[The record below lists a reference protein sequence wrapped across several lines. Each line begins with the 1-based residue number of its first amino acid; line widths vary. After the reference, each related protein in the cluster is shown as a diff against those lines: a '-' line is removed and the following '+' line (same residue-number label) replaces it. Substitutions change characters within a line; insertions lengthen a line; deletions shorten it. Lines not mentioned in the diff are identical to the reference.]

1 MNNGFQHLASTTYD
15 KPRNFIRDLRDG
27 GKSWDEIRNH
37 LNDPI
42 EFDHFISS
50 MSIAGWPSLNRLEWD
65 QIINELEDAENTN
78 LLNIRNQGLAIV
90 VGSASDNGLNIPTDN
105 KSSWQIYKARLKREG
120 FADKSI
126 IEIEKS
132 AHKVV
137 KHISTSTT
145 RVDTTTNQIISNPTK
160 GLVIGNVQS
169 GKTANMAAVM
179 AMAADHGW
187 NMFIILS
194 GTIENLRIQTQDR
207 LLRDLKDI
215 RNDQPNKKHTN
226 PGNNNWI
233 LLDQLCK
240 NTKSKICDSDQVPN
254 QLDFA
259 SGSRDRHFVVCLK
272 NSTRLRDLYK
282 WLCWMPNVQK
292 NMKVLV
298 IDDECDQASINTS
311 LTQRTAINK
320 VVCQIVNND
329 KYAAMNYVGYT
340 ATPYANILNE
350 TSNESLYPKDFIIT
364 LPVSKEYFGPQ
375 QIYGCDTTQYEG
387 LDIVRTVPQ
396 NEVSEFKDIH
406 KGYSFDIPD
415 TLRDSICWYLCSV
428 SAMRLRGYKKPI
440 SMLVHTSQKIDHHDS
455 ISYIIQDWINKTD
468 RDTIIDLC
476 KAIWEQETTQ
486 FSRDK
491 FIELYPD
498 YGQKEN
504 IEDYPLFKQ
513 IEDGIRALIGRKV
526 TPIMFDSEDSPEY
539 HEGIHLCV
547 DNSSNNLKSG
557 ATENWRL
564 SYPAPDMDPYPTPAQ
579 AFLVIGGATLSRGL
593 TIEGLVSTFFL
604 REVGTADTLMQ
615 MGRWFGYRKK
625 YELYPRI
632 WMSDK
637 TQSKFIAL
645 STLDQNLRDEIK
657 WMEDTGNVPSQYA
670 AKLDYL
676 GIIKLSAKNKTQA
689 MVPAEMDF
697 SGSFNQTYL
706 FDDDKAILEHNLELT
721 EQFIDSLGIPE
732 NKKACNSH
740 ADNCVIWRGITF
752 DKILDFINTFKF
764 NQRLS
769 VFSDL
774 QPLTDW
780 IKAITAGGKLGNW
793 NIILAGKETGNVIHF
808 RDCCITKVNRT
819 RKANTANLNGI
830 INIGVLRAPTDLIAD
845 IDLENQTRDYIDRF
859 EAEKKAEKL
868 YKKLR
873 HDSGLKNTPQ
883 LIIYIVDKDSIASDS
898 SKRAGTRRDLEAP
911 ADLVGLCINVPGA
924 PQNGRSNISKVHAYI
939 MEKDGDDI
947 E

>member
-15 KPRNFIRDLRDG
+15 KPRNFIRNLRED
-27 GKSWDEIRNH
+27 GKSWDEIRNF
-37 LNDPI
+37 LIDPS
-42 EFDHFISS
+42 EFDQFTSS
-50 MSIAGWPSLNRLEWD
+50 MSIAGWPSLTRDEWD
-65 QIINELEDAENTN
+65 QIINELEDAESTN

-90 VGSASDNGLNIPTDN
+90 VGSASDNGLSIPTDH
-105 KSSWQIYKARLKREG
+105 KSAWQLYKARLKREG
-120 FADKSI
+120 FADNSI
-126 IEIEKS
+126 LEIEKS

-145 RVDTTTNQIISNPTK
+145 RVDPATNEIISNPTK

-194 GTIENLRIQTQDR
+194 GTIDNLRLQTQNR
-207 LLRDLKDI
+207 LLRDLRDL
-215 RNDQPNKKHTN
+215 RNS
-226 PGNNNWI
+226 GNINWR

-240 NTKSKICDSDQVPN
+240 NTRTKTCLPDQVPS
-254 QLDFA
+254 QLNFK

-272 NSTRLRDLYK
+272 NSTRLRDLYR
-282 WLCWMPNVQK
+282 WLCWMPSIQK
-292 NMKVLV
+292 NMKVLI

-311 LTQRTAINK
+311 LTQRTAINRAL
-320 VVCQIVNND
+320 CQIVNND
-329 KYAAMNYVGYT
+329 NYAAMNYVGYT

-350 TSNESLYPKDFIIT
+350 TSFESLYPKDFIIT

-375 QIYGCDTTQYEG
+375 QIYGCDNTQYEG

-396 NEVSEFKDIH
+396 NEISEFKDIH
-406 KGYSFDIPD
+406 KGNSFNIPN
-415 TLRDSICWYLCSV
+415 TLRDSICWYLCCV

-440 SMLVHTSQKIDHHDS
+440 SMLVHTSQKIQHHDS
-455 ISYIIQDWINKTD
+455 ISNMIQSWLNNTD
-468 RDTIIDLC
+468 RDAIIDLC
-476 KAIWEQETTQ
+476 KAVWQQETTQ
-486 FSRDK
+486 FSKDK

-504 IEDYPLFKQ
+504 IIDYPLFKQ
-513 IEDGIRALIGRKV
+513 IEDGIRTLIGRKV

-547 DNSSNNLKSG
+547 DNSSNNRTAG

-625 YELYPRI
+625 YELYPRM

-676 GIIKLSAKNKTQA
+676 GIIKLSARNRTQA

-706 FDDDKAILEHNLELT
+706 FDDDKAILEDNIDLT
-721 EQFIDSLGIPE
+721 EQFINSLGTPE
-732 NKKACNSH
+732 NKKKCNSH
-740 ADNCVIWRGITF
+740 ANNCVIWRNVSF
-752 DKILDFINTFKF
+752 DKINDFISTFKF
-764 NQRLS
+764 NQRS
-769 VFSDL
+769 FFSNL
-774 QPLTDW
+774 KPLTEW
-780 IKAITAGGKLGNW
+780 IKEITAEGKLGTW
-793 NIILAGKETGNVIHF
+793 NIILAGKETGNEYNF
-808 RDCCITKVNRT
+808 KNCSITKVNRT
-819 RKANTANLNGI
+819 RKANVASLDGV
-830 INIGVLRAPTDLIAD
+830 INIGVLRAPTDIIAD
-845 IDLENQTRDYIDRF
+845 IDLENQPKEFVDRF
-859 EAEKKAEKL
+859 KAEKGSEKL

-873 HDSGLKNTPQ
+873 YDSGLSNTPQ
-883 LIIYIVDKDSIASDS
+883 LIIYIVDKDSKASDS
-898 SKRAGTRRDLEAP
+898 SKKAGTRKDLQAP
-911 ADLVGLCINVPGA
+911 ADIVGICINVPGA

-939 MEKDGDDI
+939 MEEDGDEI